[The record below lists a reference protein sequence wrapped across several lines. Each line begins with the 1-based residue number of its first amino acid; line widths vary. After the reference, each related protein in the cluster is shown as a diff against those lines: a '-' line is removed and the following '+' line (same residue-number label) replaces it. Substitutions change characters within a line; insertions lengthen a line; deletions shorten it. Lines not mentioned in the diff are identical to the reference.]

1 MNDCQ
6 TALRRSQ
13 LYRFLAEA
21 VLYPTDDWTLD
32 LPVLGPILLALNLDH
47 VPPIEFTAGLEGLQA
62 AHRRA
67 FGVTGSLCYETEYG
81 LPHEFRQAQE
91 LADIAGFYRA
101 FGFTFEGK
109 IHERPDFLASELEFM
124 HILALKEAYAI
135 EARRSDQAEICVE
148 AERKFLQ
155 DHLGRWI
162 GLFAERFTSADAEDS
177 PYRNLAQWLVAFI
190 NADADRVGA
199 RPERPRLTEVWP
211 TPLGPDYSCDGCAAA
226 ELAETLDVAE

>member
-1 MNDCQ
+1 MDSNL
-6 TALRRSQ
+6 AMHRSQ
-13 LYRFLAEA
+13 LYRFLADA

-32 LPVLGPILLALNLDH
+32 LPVLQSILLALNLDH
-47 VPPIEFTAGLEGLQA
+47 VPPIEFTAGLGALQA

-101 FGFTFEGK
+101 FGFTFEGQ

-124 HILALKEAYAI
+124 HILTLKEACAF
-135 EARRSDQAEICVE
+135 EAGRTDQAEVCVE

-162 GLFAERFTSADAEDS
+162 GLFAERFAPADAEGS

-211 TPLGPDYSCDGCAAA
+211 TPLGPEYSCDGCAAA
-226 ELAETLDVAE
+226 ELAEAFEATE